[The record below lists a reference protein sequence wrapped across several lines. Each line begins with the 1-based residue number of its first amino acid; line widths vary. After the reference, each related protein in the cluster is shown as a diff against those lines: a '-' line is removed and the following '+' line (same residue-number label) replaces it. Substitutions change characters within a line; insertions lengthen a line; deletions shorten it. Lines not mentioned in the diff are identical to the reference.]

1 MFDMRKSHGIGIMS
15 LFLLSSVLVQAQNGN
30 TSLVV
35 SKGVQQVSNKKA
47 FEEEK
52 KAKPSIEAKSVE
64 FPVIVMSKGVAQTNG
79 LRAEGNVASK
89 GYPAWAISKGVARQN
104 MENFRNKAD
113 GKEYPSEGIT
123 KDENQISKK

>member
-1 MFDMRKSHGIGIMS
+1 MNKLHGIGIMS
-15 LFLLSSVLVQAQNGN
+15 LFLLSSILVQAQNGN

-52 KAKPSIEAKSVE
+52 KTQPSIEATSVAL
-64 FPVIVMSKGVAQTNG
+64 PAIVLSKGVRQSSE
-79 LRAEGNVASK
+79 LSAEGNIASK
-89 GYPAWAISKGVARQN
+89 GYPAWTIPKGVARQN
-104 MENFRNKAD
+104 MEDSKNKAE
-113 GKEYPSEGIT
+113 GNEYPSEGIA